1 VGNQVALDTDR
12 KLKGHHNHRC
22 TVDGE
27 EGKKG
32 RKEGDRRSVREDEQ
46 KYHKG
51 AMPQGVPSGVM
62 WEDKEYLGEDCVV
75 DSLSKS
81 INDDARD
88 DRLGMNLSLGC

>member
-1 VGNQVALDTDR
+1 M
-12 KLKGHHNHRC
+12 
-22 TVDGE
+22 
-27 EGKKG
+27 
-32 RKEGDRRSVREDEQ
+32 S
-46 KYHKG
+46 
-51 AMPQGVPSGVM
+51 QGVPSGVM